1 MAARTLEI
9 TFIGNPKPLQDAMG
23 KVEGDSGKLTATM
36 KGLGGAFS
44 AVASTAAGFVLG
56 GAIMKAPAAL
66 MGLSTLARDLELQM
80 KKANTV
86 FGDQI
91 TVVQD
96 WAKANA
102 ASMGLSKNEATN
114 LAAGLADLLIPM
126 GMTREAAAQ
135 MSTKTIGLAGALA
148 EWSGGAKSAA
158 EVSDILTKAYLG
170 ETDGLKALGISIS
183 AADVQQRLLEKGQ
196 KDLTGAARQQAEA
209 LAIQELVF
217 EKSTD
222 AQKAFADGADSA
234 ARKKAQMTAR
244 IKEAKEALAVGL
256 MPAFT
261 AVMTLLATL
270 AVPLFGAVGS
280 AIAALS
286 GPIESAVAVL
296 GNLGRYFRFVVEDGD
311 TLNDYLASLPG
322 WMQPVA
328 KALADFGLFVRDSVV
343 PALRE
348 MSSAALHVGAVVG
361 SAVWSAVAATW
372 KDNLVPAFEAA
383 RDVFNTLRPPVV
395 EVATKIF
402 ELGSAIAQ
410 KLEPP
415 LMRVV
420 NFLNQHRDELKLFAL
435 AMLAAVPVVYALA
448 AAQAAQAAAA
458 TVAAAATGVAMLP
471 VLAISAAIA
480 ALVVGI
486 VWLVK
491 NWDDLEQKYPKL
503 AEASDKAR
511 AAFESIKTFIV
522 DQLVPA
528 IQTLVR
534 WFNDNILPA
543 MRAVA
548 DFIVFTLGPR
558 LLDIAKWIAENI
570 VPKVAELVTKFH
582 EFHIKLAQEIIP
594 PVLSLIQSIADKV
607 IDIAG
612 TIGRW
617 MGVVADA
624 FVSAKNTV
632 EGPITTILGWIQ
644 SIIDK
649 VQTALGW
656 LDKLNPFGGG
666 GGDDALRRMTGDY
679 SSSSDRQVAGGGGG
693 GGLTPPTGMVWDPV
707 NNAYTYPWATGG
719 AFGQRG
725 ADGMLEFQPFGGVT
739 VNITGDVYAR
749 DEAEARAAG
758 ETIGWHAALRARG
771 IA

>member
-36 KGLGGAFS
+36 KGLGGAFT

-66 MGLSTLARDLELQM
+66 MGLSNLARDLELQM

-126 GMTREAAAQ
+126 GMTREAAAA

-183 AADVQQRLLEKGQ
+183 AADVSQRLLEKGQ
-196 KDLTGAARQQAEA
+196 KDLTGSALEQARA

-286 GPIESAVAVL
+286 GPIDSAVAVL
-296 GNLGRYFRFVVEDGD
+296 GNLGRYFRFVAEDGD

-322 WMQPVA
+322 WMQPAA
-328 KALADFGLFVRDSVV
+328 KAMGEFALFLKDTVG
-343 PALRE
+343 PALAE
-348 MSSAALHVGAVVG
+348 AGKAIGGFIAADVIPKVVAFKDAFVGAFKDAWPHIERAG
-361 SAVWSAVAATW
+361 AAVA
-372 KDNLVPAFEAA
+372 E
-383 RDVFNTLRPPVV
+383 
-395 EVATKIF
+395 
-402 ELGSAIAQ
+402 
-410 KLEPP
+410 KLKPP
-415 LMRVV
+415 L
-420 NFLNQHRDELKLFAL
+420 EAL
-435 AMLAAVPVVYALA
+435 IKFVADHKEIW
-448 AAQAAQAAAA
+448 AAAA
-458 TVAAAATGVAMLP
+458 IVIGGALVAAFT
-471 VLAISAAIA
+471 SWAIA
-480 ALVVGI
+480 AGAAAVSTVIATAPVIAIGLAITALVAGI
-486 VWLVK
+486 IWLVK
-491 NWDDLEQKYPKL
+491 NWDDLEKKYP
-503 AEASDKAR
+503 AVQAASDKAR
-511 AAFESIKTFIV
+511 AAFENIKTFVV

-570 VPKVAELVTKFH
+570 VPKVVELVTKFH

-594 PVLSLIQSIADKV
+594 PVLNLIQSIADKV

-666 GGDDALRRMTGDY
+666 GGEDALRRMTGDY

-719 AFGQRG
+719 AFGQRDSSG
-725 ADGMLEFQPFGGVT
+725 GLVFQPFGASLQQPAPINVT
-739 VNITGDVYAR
+739 VQGNVFGVDDMAR
-749 DEAEARAAG
+749 ELSLALERQGLAG
-758 ETIGWHAALRARG
+758 FAG
-771 IA
+771 